1 MKHIYRIICCI
12 ALLNSYVINAQ
23 EINLKWNNYKV
34 ENEVPDNKYRCIEL
48 NGNYYCIFFGT
59 LVKLDKKLKIVKKVS
74 LPDRHKKS
82 DLDILGLVHS
92 DSKITV
98 VCKYLESKKQQNW
111 FWARITF
118 NEDLEGPINIV
129 DILNIDRQ
137 ASLTN
142 HFLINY
148 SYNSNR
154 DVVYGTI
161 PKNAFEKKDKID
173 FTFFNNSL
181 ETQEDSYTVDFGTLA
196 EVTSLG
202 ANIVTPKREFF
213 AILNPKQEA
222 FKKVHTTT
230 YLAKYSKEDGMKT
243 IEIKLDKNNVLSK
256 PMLYMDTVEH
266 KLFLTGFVSDL
277 TNNRTMQQVDF
288 LTQVIDAKTL
298 EVLST
303 KKYPLGSIDDKCVS
317 ASKVYSL
324 LYSIEAYN
332 LAFLRFNSIEYD
344 YSDGKLLI
352 TGEMYTR
359 FVKVKGD
366 PENINSKGSTTR
378 GRTGAIMYFNIDI
391 KNEICKTTII
401 PHEVI
406 ITDYDDFYSGYFCSY
421 NQTEQVMRILMY
433 DDPKNTKAT
442 CDPQKGPISINDKD
456 VERIYLITI
465 DKNNQAKKVE
475 VTVNTEGIKRK
486 LKRDKIFEIRT
497 MSKLAENKYMVY
509 DEMSIGIMTIDY

>member
-12 ALLNSYVINAQ
+12 ALFNSYVINAQ
-23 EINLKWNNYKV
+23 EINLTWNNYKV
-34 ENEVPDNKYRCIEL
+34 ENEFPIRYRCIEL
-48 NGNYYCIFFGT
+48 NGNYYCIFREA
-59 LVKLDKKLKIVKKVS
+59 LVKLDKKLKIIKKVS
-74 LPDRHKKS
+74 LPYRHKKS
-82 DLDILGLVHS
+82 DLEILGLVHS

-98 VCKYLESKKQQNW
+98 VCKYLENKKQQNW
-111 FWARITF
+111 FFARITF

-129 DILNIDRQ
+129 DILSIDRQ
-137 ASLTN
+137 ASLIN

-148 SYNSNR
+148 TYNLNR

-161 PKNAFEKKDKID
+161 PKNAFKEKDKID
-173 FTFFNNSL
+173 FTFYNNSL
-181 ETQEDSYTVDFGTLA
+181 ETKEDSYTVDFGELA

-202 ANIVTPKREFF
+202 ANIITPKREFF
-213 AILNPKQEA
+213 AILNPKLEA
-222 FKKVHTTT
+222 FTKVRTTT
-230 YLAKYSKEDGMKT
+230 YLVKYTKEDGMKT
-243 IEIKLDKNNVLSK
+243 IEINLEKNNVLGK

-266 KLFLTGFVSDL
+266 KLFLTGFVTDL
-277 TNNRTMQQVDF
+277 TNKSTRQQVNF

-303 KKYPLGSIDDKCVS
+303 KKYPLSIDEKCVS

-324 LYSIEAYN
+324 LYTIQEYN
-332 LAFLRFNSIEYD
+332 LAHLRFNSIEYD
-344 YSDGKLLI
+344 YSNGKLLI
-352 TGEMYTR
+352 TGEMYTAYYKSD
-359 FVKVKGD
+359 VTIGIDKKV
-366 PENINSKGSTTR
+366 SSTNR

-391 KNEICKTTII
+391 KNETCKTTII

-406 ITDYDDFYSGYFCSY
+406 ITDYDDFYSGYYCSY

-442 CDPQKGPISINDKD
+442 CDPKNGPISINDKD
-456 VERIYLITI
+456 VERIYLVTI

-475 VTVNTEGIKRK
+475 VKVNTEGIKSK